1 MGSWAE
7 HLKFV
12 KWSKLGFASLDT
24 SRTTV
29 NDRSREEMRS
39 AEVKRR

>member
-7 HLKFV
+7 HLKFF

-24 SRTTV
+24 LRTTV
-29 NDRSREEMRS
+29 NGRSREEMRS